1 MPKKYY
7 LGSRKYL
14 VNLGYTHTSIN
25 KQLIKEE
32 RIKTEPLPSWYFN
45 TDGTKSRKY
54 RVI

>member
-14 VNLGYTHTSIN
+14 VNLGYTHTSID

-32 RIKTEPLPSWYFN
+32 RVKTEPLPRPFD
-45 TDGTKSRKY
+45 TLTQMEPR
-54 RVI
+54 